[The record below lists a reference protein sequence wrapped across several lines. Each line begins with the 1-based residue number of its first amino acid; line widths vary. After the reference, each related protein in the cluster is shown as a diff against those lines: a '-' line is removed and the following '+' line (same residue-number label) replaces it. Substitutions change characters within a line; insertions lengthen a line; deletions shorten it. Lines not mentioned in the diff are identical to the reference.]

1 MPHAPAMNGQVPG
14 FPEYDYISG
23 VPPIVVKS
31 SICKF
36 HNLGNCVQRRMEDKV
51 EKCEPYKM
59 IWYLLIIFVPIILM
73 DINITY
79 FIHSILILT
88 ASFKIL
94 SAAFPMFIS

>member
-36 HNLGNCVQRRMEDKV
+36 HNLGNCVQRGMEDKV

-73 DINITY
+73 DINIT
-79 FIHSILILT
+79 
-88 ASFKIL
+88 
-94 SAAFPMFIS
+94 

>member
-14 FPEYDYISG
+14 FPEYDNISG

-36 HNLGNCVQRRMEDKV
+36 HNLGNCVQCRMEDKV

-59 IWYLLIIFVPIILM
+59 IWYL
-73 DINITY
+73 
-79 FIHSILILT
+79 
-88 ASFKIL
+88 
-94 SAAFPMFIS
+94 